1 MSEVHR
7 SKRSS
12 CVREGVWNPPQSSR
26 VYRITVWPFV
36 WLRVCVCVCNGKIQ
50 FNFLGFGVHIESSVH
65 RDKALFPPHFHLLCV
80 CVQWRY
86 VYLSPGDRA
95 FLGSGRSLV
104 SYARSR
110 DTLENS
116 PVEYPSWQGWIS
128 WFQFTIMAVILTLIS
143 LLLIPSFSTRC
154 RHGNQTQHKIPMKSA
169 HADLKTLSITAV
181 ARESESIE
189 FLNKTPALCHTG
201 FNGHTLCHSKCYNKD
216 WPLKS
221 SLIMWVNERGTP
233 TVLQ

>member
-1 MSEVHR
+1 MNVWS
-7 SKRSS
+7 SQIKTFLLCKRGSLES
-12 CVREGVWNPPQSSR
+12 TTEQQSLQDNSLTFCVAA
-26 VYRITVWPFV
+26 
-36 WLRVCVCVCNGKIQ
+36 CVCVFVMAKSSST
-50 FNFLGFGVHIESSVH
+50 FLDSVSTL
-65 RDKALFPPHFHLLCV
+65 RALFIEIRHFSPPISICCV

-169 HADLKTLSITAV
+169 HADLKTLSKTAV